1 MSETNSQQMA
11 DNTEKTEFDLNLLQ
25 SRINQIKEE
34 GKEDSEFTRQFIECL
49 MVRHDLSD
57 CLPEDFEIEG
67 VPDTVLES
75 ITEGNVPTI
84 DQLNLLNEDDKNW
97 LLIQLVWV
105 CGLAAVS
112 TYCAEEEVEE
122 EDENT
127 FGAVLSMMDVS
138 EAHHAGCYLVCALTL
153 LMGKI
158 PHLEMIE
165 AMTNDFDN
173 DPMMVE
179 RSREIFYQLS
189 SGILSRYLEDLQ
201 YYNTDD

>member
-1 MSETNSQQMA
+1 MA

-127 FGAVLSMMDVS
+127 FGAVLAMMDVS

-179 RSREIFYQLS
+179 RSREMFYQLS
-189 SGILSRYLEDLQ
+189 SGILSRHLEDKQ
-201 YYNTDD
+201 YYTNDD

>member
-127 FGAVLSMMDVS
+127 FGAVLAMMDVS

-179 RSREIFYQLS
+179 RSREMFYQLS
-189 SGILSRYLEDLQ
+189 SGILSRHLEDKQ
-201 YYNTDD
+201 YYTNDD